1 MASTTS
7 LGNFT
12 SCGKEPLLDN
22 ISGKVRAALE
32 YSHRYPLSTSQLWLI
47 SICFQGHWC
56 EREQCD
62 TDVNEAHLA
71 LSLRVGCALKY
82 KGELGSIETHLSLTM
97 LNLNCGQFHGLYL
110 SEGVSEDVEQGS
122 QAILPQVKAVSSKA
136 SLSLPNLLMAPIWL
150 LVDIPSKRM
159 VLCFIQFCIPRA

>member
-7 LGNFT
+7 PGDFT

-62 TDVNEAHLA
+62 IDVNETHLA
-71 LSLRVGCALKY
+71 LSLRVGYALKY
-82 KGELGSIETHLSLTM
+82 KGKLGSLETHLSPTVLT
-97 LNLNCGQFHGLYL
+97 LNCGQFHGLKWRCFRGRWTRFSSHSSPGKGCVFQGKPFSPQPVDGTNLTFGGY
-110 SEGVSEDVEQGS
+110 SPPKEDALFYS
-122 QAILPQVKAVSSKA
+122 LLYPQ
-136 SLSLPNLLMAPIWL
+136 SLE
-150 LVDIPSKRM
+150 
-159 VLCFIQFCIPRA
+159 

>member
-7 LGNFT
+7 PGDFT

-22 ISGKVRAALE
+22 ISGKARAALE
-32 YSHRYPLSTSQLWLI
+32 YSHKYPLSTSQLWLI

-62 TDVNEAHLA
+62 IDVNETHLA
-71 LSLRVGCALKY
+71 LSLRVGYALKY
-82 KGELGSIETHLSLTM
+82 KGELGSLETHLSPTM
-97 LNLNCGQFHGLYL
+97 LNLNRGQFHGLYL
-110 SEGVSEDVEQGS
+110 REGVSEDIEQGS
-122 QAILPQVKAVSSKA
+122 QASLLQVKAVSSKA

-150 LVDIPSKRM
+150 LVDIIPQRR
-159 VLCFIQFCIPRA
+159 VLCFIHFCMPRA